1 MFSLKS
7 DIFFIM
13 NSEKNITIILYNLV
27 FLYHAENFMLK
38 TIKHNCKLKNFSN
51 LKIIEKKEGMCSM
64 NEKLLKEKVMAQ
76 INNNDSIDFIRS
88 LVRLPSESGGPTLAQ
103 ELVLQKL
110 KKFNMSIDKFAANVK
125 EVEHLP
131 DYCPLVASEVL
142 DKRAYNLVGKK
153 QGKKNEKSL
162 MLFGHIDT
170 QPAVGENIAKLYEG
184 DLTKQKIYG
193 HGIADDKCGIAMML
207 LAAEAVFNETEL
219 DGDLI
224 LMSVL
229 GKRGGS
235 AGTASAIA
243 RGYKTDG
250 GIYIHPPET
259 GYGFKEIKNYSMGAV
274 DFVVNVKGKKGPNAI
289 QLDNTEV
296 NAIKKG
302 ADVVKAM
309 HLWDEERR
317 KKILFNQGS
326 YKGQPKTKLNICLA
340 EGGHRI
346 GRSPVNYNIKSILY
360 FGEGESIFSVLQ
372 DLRDF
377 FEKYFKNDSW
387 LSKNL
392 PTVEILNLRAT
403 PAMIAEESPI
413 VQAIE
418 HSINDITGI
427 KSFFYQ
433 AHGASDIRHPIIY
446 GNTPSVG
453 IGPKCGGIYGDDWT
467 EWVDLEDF
475 LAGIRILS
483 SFIID
488 WCIACNR

>member
-1 MFSLKS
+1 MNKNALKKK
-7 DIFFIM
+7 IF
-13 NSEKNITIILYNLV
+13 
-27 FLYHAENFMLK
+27 
-38 TIKHNCKLKNFSN
+38 
-51 LKIIEKKEGMCSM
+51 
-64 NEKLLKEKVMAQ
+64 AQ
-76 INNNDSIDFIRS
+76 INKENAIDFIRS

-103 ELVLQKL
+103 ELVIQKL
-110 KKFNMSIDKFAANVK
+110 KKFDMSIDKFAANVK

-131 DYCPLVASEVL
+131 DYCPLDASEIL
-142 DKRAYNLVGKK
+142 DKRAYNLVGVKK
-153 QGKKNEKSL
+153 GNKSGKSL

-170 QPAVGENIAKLYEG
+170 QPTTGENVAKIYEG
-184 DLTKQKIYG
+184 SLTDQRIYG

-235 AGTASAIA
+235 AGTANAIA
-243 RGYKTDG
+243 RGYKANG
-250 GIYIHPPET
+250 GVYIHPPET

-274 DFVVNVKGKKGPNAI
+274 DFVVSVKGRKGPNAI
-289 QLDNTEV
+289 QLDNSEV

-302 ADVVKAM
+302 ADVVRAM

-346 GRSPVNYNIKSILY
+346 GRSPVSYVIKSILY
-360 FGEGESIFSVLQ
+360 FGEGESVFSVLQ
-372 DLRDF
+372 DLRDYF
-377 FEKYFKNDSW
+377 TKYFENDPW
-387 LSKNL
+387 LSENV

-403 PAMIAEESPI
+403 PAMVTEDSPI

-418 HSINDITGI
+418 HSISDIAGI

-433 AHGASDIRHPIIY
+433 AHGASDIRHPIVY

-467 EWVDLEDF
+467 EWVGLDDY
-475 LAGIRILS
+475 LAGIRIIS
-483 SFIID
+483 SLIID
-488 WCIACNR
+488 WCISNNK